1 MPDVSQTESLDEA
14 RARPPDVSPN
24 VSVSWK
30 PLRLLFQDGNPI
42 DPVTVLFYD
51 IGNGRHLPYAS
62 IAKTRGDRLIL
73 WLPSDALQVGEF
85 ADGRTFP
92 IHHATLELAN
102 GETHFTCFE
111 ADGQRFH
118 EGRGWKL
125 ATLEDGLKLWL
136 IGAFH
141 LASLEKQVGA
151 PEQNVKMP
159 KTDAKRRED
168 ELRRYWAEMSRVTIN
183 TPPLRGDCFV
193 TVIHLLPHSASFRE
207 PARPAHFPMG
217 SFWNDWIDGWP
228 DGDSFQI
235 VPTGINVGGVNLL
248 LLTASPPG
256 RLKGACFLGGVDSY
270 PVGCLYS
277 AQPEPDLVLWSPS

>member
-1 MPDVSQTESLDEA
+1 MPDVGQTESFDEA
-14 RARPPDVSPN
+14 RAGLPNVSPDVS
-24 VSVSWK
+24 VFWK
-30 PLRLLFQDGNPI
+30 PLRRLFEDGRPI

-51 IGNGRHLPYAS
+51 VGDGRPLPFAS

-73 WLPSDALQVGEF
+73 WPPWDALQVNEF

-92 IHHATLELAN
+92 IHHVTLELAN
-102 GETHFTCFE
+102 GKTHFTCFE

-151 PEQNVKMP
+151 LEQNVKMP
-159 KTDAKRRED
+159 KTNTKPRED
-168 ELRRYWAEMSRVTIN
+168 KFRRYWAEMTRKTIN
-183 TPPLRGDCFV
+183 TPLLRGDCFV
-193 TVIHLLPHSASFRE
+193 TVIHLLPDSASFRG
-207 PARPAHFPMG
+207 PAKAAHFPMG

-256 RLKGACFLGGVDSY
+256 RLKGACFLGGAVSH
-270 PVGCLYS
+270 PASG
-277 AQPEPDLVLWSPS
+277 